1 MATMNRSV
9 ENDEKLIVLSES
21 WDKEHAIIETREFA
35 ARMGFS
41 QADRTLIATAAA
53 ELSTNILRYAGQ
65 GELILRT
72 ITDADRIGIEVVAVD
87 KGRGIMDIEKA
98 LQDHYSTKRGSL
110 GLGLPSV
117 RRIMDE
123 FEIESSPASGTLIIA
138 RKWKGHRGE
147 R

>member
-1 MATMNRSV
+1 
-9 ENDEKLIVLSES
+9 
-21 WDKEHAIIETREFA
+21 
-35 ARMGFS
+35 
-41 QADRTLIATAAA
+41 
-53 ELSTNILRYAGQ
+53 
-65 GELILRT
+65 
-72 ITDADRIGIEVVAVD
+72 
-87 KGRGIMDIEKA
+87 MDIEKA

>member
-1 MATMNRSV
+1 
-9 ENDEKLIVLSES
+9 
-21 WDKEHAIIETREFA
+21 
-35 ARMGFS
+35 
-41 QADRTLIATAAA
+41 
-53 ELSTNILRYAGQ
+53 
-65 GELILRT
+65 
-72 ITDADRIGIEVVAVD
+72 VD